1 MLVSVGQARDFAPGE
16 MHAVDVGGTTVDIA
30 NTDGHVYAIDDTCT
44 HMGCSLATG
53 ELDGTT
59 ITCRCHGSL
68 FDVTSGSVLRGPAQ
82 EPVRSRLVEVQSGE
96 LLVEK

>member
-1 MLVSVGQARDFAPGE
+1 MLVSVGQAKDFAPGE
-16 MHAVDVGGTTVDIA
+16 MHAVDVEGTTVDIA
-30 NTDGHVYAIDDTCT
+30 NADGHVYAIDDTCT

-59 ITCRCHGSL
+59 ITCRCHGSQ

>member
-30 NTDGHVYAIDDTCT
+30 NADGHVYAIDDTCT

-59 ITCRCHGSL
+59 ITCPCHGSQ
-68 FDVTSGSVLRGPAQ
+68 FDATSGRVLRGPAQ
-82 EPVRSRLVEVQSGE
+82 EPVRSHQVEIRAGE

>member
-1 MLVSVGQARDFAPGE
+1 MLVSVGQAKDFGPGE

-30 NTDGHVYAIDDTCT
+30 NADGHVYAIDDTCT

-59 ITCRCHGSL
+59 ITCRCHGSK

>member
-1 MLVSVGQARDFAPGE
+1 

-59 ITCRCHGSL
+59 ITCRCHGSQ